1 MICKT
6 TSIIERIITQYL
18 DNNCDILCLDSEIK
32 VITSRIIEYKEK
44 LMIFDEKFSVEI
56 KLDEKRLN
64 KVLYESNQTKESLN
78 GSSIKAKVLDIE
90 LYHSI
95 ENDDIISYH
104 LRLLIN
110 DFEINFPPTISSIF
124 SEPPRQI
131 EDENEI
137 YLKIYEIK
145 FKETQ
150 VI

>member
-1 MICKT
+1 
-6 TSIIERIITQYL
+6 
-18 DNNCDILCLDSEIK
+18 
-32 VITSRIIEYKEK
+32 
-44 LMIFDEKFSVEI
+44 MIFDEKFSVEI